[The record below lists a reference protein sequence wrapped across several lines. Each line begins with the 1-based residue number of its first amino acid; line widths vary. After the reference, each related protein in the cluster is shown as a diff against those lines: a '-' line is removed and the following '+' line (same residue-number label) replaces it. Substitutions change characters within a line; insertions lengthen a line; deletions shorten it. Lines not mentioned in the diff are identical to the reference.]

1 MLGRDV
7 RFLKCVGRLAVMV
20 CCGGVAFAG
29 EDDVA
34 ARLDALEVATRGNS
48 GVSLKLSGQVNRVLM
63 GWDDGARSDAYIAD
77 NIYSSS
83 RVTLGGTGQAAPG
96 LTAGF
101 AIELELREVGTS
113 TLTADN
119 DEGSAEGGNNGF
131 RTRLAHGWVE
141 IEKLGRVSI
150 GQLSPATNSLSYYN
164 LWSIIVHTSP
174 DVLYNTSFEVR
185 GKGGAVSGLR
195 WRDLASGLD
204 SPRGDFVQ
212 FASPKVAGFRAMAD
226 WGENAAA
233 DAALTFDGEFGPF
246 ALSAAAGW
254 YRDDEALPAT
264 DLRFSALIRHQPTGL
279 YAHGAY
285 ANRDYDQA
293 GRDTAELI
301 YGHAGLVAPIL
312 PGGNTTVF
320 AEAGLYRDIRAGASI
335 TAPAELMP
343 DGGVLASTET
353 LRLGAGVMQTYD
365 ASGLEVYAIVQHFE
379 AEARL
384 IGQDGSSRTHRLE
397 PWQGFIAGSRLKF

>member
-1 MLGRDV
+1 
-7 RFLKCVGRLAVMV
+7 MV

-29 EDDVA
+29 EDEIA
-34 ARLDALEVATRGNS
+34 ARLDALEAATRGER
-48 GVSLKLSGQVNRVLM
+48 GVSLKVSGQVNRVLM
-63 GWDDGARSDAYIAD
+63 GWDDGVASDAYIAD

-83 RVTLGGTGQAAPG
+83 RVTLSGAGQAAPG
-96 LTAGF
+96 FTAGF

-119 DEGSAEGGNNGF
+119 DEGSATSGNNGF
-131 RTRLAHGWVE
+131 RTRLAYGWVE
-141 IEKLGRVSI
+141 SEKLGRVSV

-185 GKGGAVSGLR
+185 GKGGVTTGLR

-212 FASPKVAGFRAMAD
+212 YATPKVAGFRAMVD
-226 WGENAAA
+226 WGENDGA
-233 DAALTFDGEFGPF
+233 DAALTFDGEFGTF

-264 DLRFSALIRHQPTGL
+264 DVRFSALIRHMPSGL
-279 YAHGAY
+279 YVHGAY
-285 ANRDYDQA
+285 SSRNYEQA
-293 GRDTAELI
+293 GRKTAELI
-301 YGHAGLVAPIL
+301 YGHMGVVAPIL
-312 PGGNTTVF
+312 PGGKTTVF
-320 AEAGLYRDIRAGASI
+320 AEAGIYRDIRAGVAI
-335 TAPAELMP
+335 AAPAELLP
-343 DGGVLASTET
+343 DGGALSSSET
-353 LRLGAGVMQTYD
+353 VRLGAGVMQTFD
-365 ASGLEVYAIVQHFE
+365 VSGLEVYAIFQHYE

-384 IGQDGSSRTHRLE
+384 TGPAGSEETRRLE
-397 PWQGFIAGSRLKF
+397 PWQGIIAGSRLKF